1 MKVILT
7 ETIASLGTVGDEV
20 NVAKGYARNYLV
32 PKKKAIM
39 ATAKNRKLFE
49 RQRLGLEK
57 QLAGEQTKA
66 EALSEEIRGAVCT
79 IAGKVSEEDRLYGSV
94 AARDIAEQLKAQ
106 GFEVDS
112 LNPLKLWDHISCPF
126 ICMLTSHQRS
136 QSEWFPNRKPNERQR
151 SMAAKGAASEY

>member
-20 NVAKGYARNYLV
+20 NVTKGYARNYLV

-49 RQRLGLEK
+49 RQRLRLEK
-57 QLAGEQTKA
+57 QLAGEQTKEA
-66 EALSEEIRGAVCT
+66 EALSEEMRGAVCT

-94 AARDIAEQLKAQ
+94 AARDIAEQLKLQ
-106 GFEVDS
+106 GFEVDKS
-112 LNPLKLWDHISCPF
+112 MVMLSEPIKTLGSYIVPIHLHADVISEITVRVVPE
-126 ICMLTSHQRS
+126 QEA
-136 QSEWFPNRKPNERQR
+136 Q
-151 SMAAKGAASEY
+151 

>member
-49 RQRLGLEK
+49 RQSLRLEK

-66 EALSEEIRGAVCT
+66 EALSEEMRGTVCT
-79 IAGKVSEEDRLYGSV
+79 IAGKISEEDRLYGSV

-106 GFEVDS
+106 GFEVDKS
-112 LNPLKLWDHISCPF
+112 MIMLSEPIKTLGSYIVPIHLHADVISEITVRVVPE
-126 ICMLTSHQRS
+126 QEA
-136 QSEWFPNRKPNERQR
+136 Q
-151 SMAAKGAASEY
+151 

>member
-7 ETIASLGTVGDEV
+7 EAIASLGTVGDEV

-66 EALSEEIRGAVCT
+66 EALSEQMRGAVCT

-106 GFEVDS
+106 GFEVDKS
-112 LNPLKLWDHISCPF
+112 MV
-126 ICMLTSHQRS
+126 MLSEPIKTLGSYIVPIHLHADVTSEITVRVVPEQ
-136 QSEWFPNRKPNERQR
+136 EAE
-151 SMAAKGAASEY
+151 

>member
-7 ETIASLGTVGDEV
+7 ETIASLGTVGSEV

-49 RQRLGLEK
+49 RQRSGLEK

-66 EALSEEIRGAVCT
+66 EALSEEMRGAVCT

-106 GFEVDS
+106 GFEVDKS
-112 LNPLKLWDHISCPF
+112 MV
-126 ICMLTSHQRS
+126 MLSEPIKTLGSYIVPIHLHADVTSEITVRVVPEQEA
-136 QSEWFPNRKPNERQR
+136 Q
-151 SMAAKGAASEY
+151 

>member
-7 ETIASLGTVGDEV
+7 ETVASLGTVGDEV

-66 EALSEEIRGAVCT
+66 EALSEEMRGAVCT

-106 GFEVDS
+106 GFEVDKS
-112 LNPLKLWDHISCPF
+112 MVMLSEPIKTLGSYIVPIHLHADVTSEISVRVVPE
-126 ICMLTSHQRS
+126 Q
-136 QSEWFPNRKPNERQR
+136 EAE
-151 SMAAKGAASEY
+151 

>member
-7 ETIASLGTVGDEV
+7 EAVASLGTVGDEV

-66 EALSEEIRGAVCT
+66 EALSEEMRGAVCT

-106 GFEVDS
+106 GFEVDKS
-112 LNPLKLWDHISCPF
+112 MVMLSEPIKTLGSYIVPIHLHADVTSEISVRVVPE
-126 ICMLTSHQRS
+126 Q
-136 QSEWFPNRKPNERQR
+136 EAE
-151 SMAAKGAASEY
+151 

>member
-49 RQRLGLEK
+49 RQRLRLEK

-66 EALSEEIRGAVCT
+66 EALSEEMRGTVCT
-79 IAGKVSEEDRLYGSV
+79 IAGKISEEDRLYGSV

-106 GFEVDS
+106 GFEVDKS
-112 LNPLKLWDHISCPF
+112 MIMLSEPIKTLGSYIVPIHLHADVISEITVRVVPE
-126 ICMLTSHQRS
+126 QEA
-136 QSEWFPNRKPNERQR
+136 Q
-151 SMAAKGAASEY
+151 

>member
-49 RQRLGLEK
+49 RQRLRLEK
-57 QLAGEQTKA
+57 QLAGEQTKEA
-66 EALSEEIRGAVCT
+66 EALSEEMRGAVCT

-94 AARDIAEQLKAQ
+94 AARDIAEQLKLQ
-106 GFEVDS
+106 GFEVDKS
-112 LNPLKLWDHISCPF
+112 MV
-126 ICMLTSHQRS
+126 MLSEPIKTLGSYIVPIHLHADITSEITVRVVPEQ
-136 QSEWFPNRKPNERQR
+136 E
-151 SMAAKGAASEY
+151 A

>member
-20 NVAKGYARNYLV
+20 TVAKGYARNYLV

-49 RQRLGLEK
+49 RQSLRLEK

-66 EALSEEIRGAVCT
+66 EALSEEMRGAVCT

-94 AARDIAEQLKAQ
+94 AARDIAEQLKLQ
-106 GFEVDS
+106 GFEVDKS
-112 LNPLKLWDHISCPF
+112 MV
-126 ICMLTSHQRS
+126 MLSEPIKTLGSYIVPIHLHADITSEITVRVVPEQ
-136 QSEWFPNRKPNERQR
+136 E
-151 SMAAKGAASEY
+151 A